1 MRGVTAES
9 VNCFD
14 GGTYEDF
21 VREYSGEAAA
31 LLAMLNS
38 EDPIKIESWIHH
50 VFSVASGP
58 LKAFAFLTM
67 IKPDKTSRF
76 GASELDKLVGLLRLN
91 FYQYISG
98 AVITHGM
105 GRPALALPLILRYRP
120 LVMLMSVMG
129 SSCNISHPEVMNAF
143 LRVLRYPLSR
153 GKSPLTPNYHHP
165 ESLLLTDE
173 FPVANPIKH
182 MWEKLFR

>member
-1 MRGVTAES
+1 MALFLEDPDSFALRLKAESQNVIERAKAFGKHKTPAES

-58 LKAFAFLTM
+58 YPPLV
-67 IKPDKTSRF
+67 
-76 GASELDKLVGLLRLN
+76 ASVLAR
-91 FYQYISG
+91 
-98 AVITHGM
+98 
-105 GRPALALPLILRYRP
+105 GRVVRGPWGWRP
-120 LVMLMSVMG
+120 LWQ
-129 SSCNISHPEVMNAF
+129 
-143 LRVLRYPLSR
+143 RPLFH
-153 GKSPLTPNYHHP
+153 L
-165 ESLLLTDE
+165 
-173 FPVANPIKH
+173 
-182 MWEKLFR
+182 